1 MGRGNCCVSGKYE
14 GLYYIDNE
22 DLYLYTPRGE
32 TAWEEPELK
41 LLRDIPFEDLNDWE
55 YSRVDTQQWEEDVI
69 AQFQTD
75 LTDRFPS
82 LTPCSKWV
90 SRDQKAILEN
100 NLFYIALQ
108 DNEWSIAVEL
118 LQKEVLYCNLAPLQ
132 KRHYEAYLNGIRDA
146 LFNQFDTIY
155 IRTGPWTCGQLNRE
169 EAV

>member
-1 MGRGNCCVSGKYE
+1 MGRGNCCTFGKYE
-14 GLYYIDNE
+14 GLFYIDNS
-22 DLYLYTPRGE
+22 DLSVYTPCGDA
-32 TAWEEPELK
+32 AWEEPELK
-41 LLRDIPFEDLNDWE
+41 LLRDIPSEDLSNWE

-69 AQFQTD
+69 DRFQTD
-75 LTDRFPS
+75 FTNRFPS
-82 LTPCSKWV
+82 FVPCLKWV

-132 KRHYEAYLNGIRDA
+132 KRHYEAYLDGIQEA
-146 LFNQFDTIY
+146 LLNQFDHIY
-155 IRTGPWTCGQLNRE
+155 IRTGPWTSGKLSRE